1 MLSESLLLPS
11 VSSTSSI
18 TLILFCPLY
27 VNEYVLLELVLYVLL
42 NSRLLL
48 ESLVRG
54 YVDLLSDA

>member
-27 VNEYVLLELVLYVLL
+27 VNEYVLLELVFYVLL

>member
-18 TLILFCPLY
+18 TLTLFCPLY